1 MNKVPH
7 LLVSCSDNP
16 PKADGT
22 ASSFT
27 NNQEPTEFKIG
38 SNQYKNRT
46 SPPLW
51 TQLETDIPNPSAIRE
66 SRFISLNENSQHPK
80 LEPEPAKQP
89 NPKLVDLNHGGLWSS
104 NSEIS
109 NCRYGNLRP
118 EGNIQPIPSTFFQLI
133 NPPNKL
139 SSEIWH
145 HIQISEF
152 LKLQASDILLPH
164 PSNLNIFCLGPRAY
178 ENSMDLISYE
188 ANRIPFM
195 SQDINLNSWADCLR
209 AWTNPPES

>member
-109 NCRYGNLRP
+109 KRRYGNLRP
-118 EGNIQPIPSTFFQLI
+118 EGNIQPIPSTFFSSSILRINFWIFETPGFRHPFAASFQSQLL
-133 NPPNKL
+133 L
-139 SSEIWH
+139 SWSTSLWKSHGSDLLWSE
-145 HIQISEF
+145 
-152 LKLQASDILLPH
+152 
-164 PSNLNIFCLGPRAY
+164 
-178 ENSMDLISYE
+178 
-188 ANRIPFM
+188 
-195 SQDINLNSWADCLR
+195 
-209 AWTNPPES
+209 